1 MLRGVIAP
9 AIVFFDRKGD
19 VDYANCKEH
28 MDWMLSKGVK
38 GLFVTGAYGSGYL
51 LTREE
56 RMKIYELA
64 MEAAEGYMGSFVI
77 AHTACMDTASTA
89 SLTRSASQMGVY
101 AVSAA
106 SPLIYNYTDDDVKR
120 YYAAVIESSKAPA
133 YADNN
138 PAVTGRAFS
147 LDLISDLKNMGV
159 AGLKDSSISAN
170 LAALF
175 CGGGDEND
183 FQYIPGSATGWP
195 LFRRLGMDALV
206 AGMCNYMPELVVA
219 LYNASYEEMAGTEEI
234 YRAMLYFAEKVKFGN
249 RLVSSHICV
258 RARGRDAGHARAPIR
273 VDYEKNAARVKAAE
287 KAIDEALA
295 FLRET
300 RVMRRV

>member
-9 AIVFFDRKGD
+9 AIVFFDRNGD
-19 VDYANCKEH
+19 LDYANCKEH

-38 GLFVTGAYGSGYL
+38 GLFVTGAYGSGHL

-64 MEAAEGYMGSFVI
+64 IESAEGYMGSFVV

-89 SLTRSASQMGVY
+89 SLTRAASRLGAS

-106 SPLIYNYTDDDVKR
+106 SPLIYKYTDDEVKR
-120 YYAAVIESSKAPA
+120 YYAAIIESSNVPV
-133 YADNN
+133 YAENN
-138 PAVTGRAFS
+138 PAFTGRALS
-147 LDLISDLKNMGV
+147 LGLAGDLKDMGV
-159 AGLKDSSISAN
+159 AGLKDSSINAN

-183 FQYIPGSATGWP
+183 FQYIPGSAIGWP
-195 LFRRLGMDALV
+195 LFRRLGMDAFV
-206 AGMCNYMPELVVA
+206 AGMCNYMPELAVA
-219 LYNASYEEMAGTEEI
+219 LYNASYEETAGMEEI
-234 YRAMLYFAEKVKFGN
+234 YKTMLSFAEKVRFGN
-249 RLVSSHICV
+249 CLVSSHICV
-258 RARGRDAGHARAPIR
+258 RARGRHAGHARAPVC
-273 VDYEKNAARVKAAE
+273 VDYEKNAAGVAGAE
-287 KAIDEALA
+287 EAIEEALA

-300 RVMRRV
+300 RVRQRA